1 MLSLVKVELGAE
13 CYNLDLTMM
22 PSFLA
27 ALYRR
32 KGRGHWV
39 KVAGFLA
46 GRFELKQRGDVIEVR
61 GVGVSKEEL
70 EKEALLETGLWHPP
84 FEHGVST
91 LPAEVREAA
100 EKLASKFPGVR
111 LAISPRDFHWI
122 FTAVVLSKRSRWEV
136 FTRKWLRG
144 LWELTQGVEK
154 RLLKLSSEDL
164 KAVGTSYQLFE
175 LRKTL
180 RSFAELGEK
189 NILDQPSAKVRRLL
203 MKCYGVGPKMADST
217 LLFTKGDPSLL
228 PVDTHLIKVS
238 RRYNLVEEGSKLPI
252 KDLCLRYACDNREA
266 ELLRL
271 PVCPLSLEQS
281 CVREKLRRR
290 LGNLSGWFQTLA
302 YLEGSKIKP
311 GNF

>member
-1 MLSLVKVELGAE
+1 
-13 CYNLDLTMM
+13 
-22 PSFLA
+22 
-27 ALYRR
+27 
-32 KGRGHWV
+32 
-39 KVAGFLA
+39 
-46 GRFELKQRGDVIEVR
+46 
-61 GVGVSKEEL
+61 
-70 EKEALLETGLWHPP
+70 LWHPP

-144 LWELTQGVEK
+144 LWELTQGVEE
-154 RLLKLSSEDL
+154 RLLELSSEDL

-180 RSFAELGEK
+180 RSFAELEVK
-189 NILDQPSAKVRRLL
+189 SILDQPSAKARRLL
-203 MKCYGVGPKMADST
+203 MKCYGVGPKVADST

-228 PVDTHLIKVS
+228 PVDTHLIKILRRFNLIGERS
-238 RRYNLVEEGSKLPI
+238 RLPV
-252 KDLCLRYACDNREA
+252 KDLCLRYACNDQEA
-266 ELLRL
+266 ELLHL

-281 CVREKLRRR
+281 CIREELRRK
-290 LGNLSGWFQTLA
+290 LGDLSGWFQTLA
-302 YLEGSKIKP
+302 YLEGSRVRLER
-311 GNF
+311 F

>member
-1 MLSLVKVELGAE
+1 MELEAE

-22 PSFLA
+22 PSFLS

-32 KGRGHWV
+32 KGQGHWV

-61 GVGVSKEEL
+61 GVGIPKEKL

-84 FEHGVST
+84 FEHGVPA
-91 LPAEVREAA
+91 LPAEVRGVA

-122 FTAVVLSKRSRWEV
+122 FTAVALSKRSRWEV
-136 FTRKWLRG
+136 FTRKWLRD

-154 RLLKLSSEDL
+154 RLLELSSEDL

-180 RSFAELGEK
+180 RSFAELEVK
-189 NILDQPSAKVRRLL
+189 SILDQPSAKARRLL
-203 MKCYGVGPKMADST
+203 MKCYGVGPKVADST